1 METGATPVLRK
12 RARVSRDWLLHGS
25 GLLDVVQNGKL
36 HDLCPALQR
45 GLIRRLRLVQLH
57 HRLHHVGAG
66 RVGNHLVQSL
76 RAAAGKRGGG
86 GQLVLAHAVVRDLIR
101 NVVFVLAQIHAVRA
115 GDGGLV
121 AGLQIVAQRNQVVQ
135 KIRARRLV
143 GDEAAHAARAG
154 VRAGDVHG
162 GGLPAA
168 DLGLVHAA
176 VAVVGHGG
184 HVAAGV
190 RGGGERRGTG
200 SRAAEKVL
208 PGGGIFRVRGGDDLL
223 DQRVDLVGVIAQ
235 VRGRSRGRGGGRGDF
250 AGADGNRLQRL
261 ARPVNRVLPPPQGG
275 GVGDCAGSDGNRL
288 QRLERRVNRVR
299 PRLQGGDVRAV
310 LRLRGFGGGVIQ
322 RVLHGHRIVGRRL
335 HAQAGGDL
343 VLQSILLA
351 GQQIILVQHRIRVG
365 MGRNPHKSDYWIGG

>member
-66 RVGNHLVQSL
+66 RVGNHLVQSV

-261 ARPVNRVLPPPQGG
+261 
-275 GVGDCAGSDGNRL
+275 
-288 QRLERRVNRVR
+288 ERRVNRVR